1 MAQSGAIISSMH
13 VNYMHST
20 WQAEMLHGLAP
31 RLICFLRGMLE
42 KECFPDNRFNVQVYG
57 SLHHGLFVPGTS
69 KINVDISPQD
79 DKPWSGESMYNGM
92 VLHML
97 ASTLQSS
104 LEPNGAMKNP
114 TLVWHRTAQRPWMV
128 LFTWDGIPVHVT
140 YCNAAGLRVS
150 HFMARILK
158 ECPYL
163 RLTLFHWK
171 EHLRPVR
178 GIQYIGPNGGQV
190 SAYMLF
196 TILCAH
202 VKELMSSLNA
212 NMFEQ
217 RARQVTISHIFAVP
231 DKLPMPAVDVVMS
244 DQVHVM
250 SRCFLAKDMA
260 QMLVVLP
267 PLVA

>member
-1 MAQSGAIISSMH
+1 MAQSGAIISSMQM
-13 VNYMHST
+13 NYMHST
-20 WQAEMLHGLAP
+20 WQTEMLHCLAP
-31 RLICFLRGMLE
+31 RLICFIRATLE
-42 KECFPDNRFNVQVYG
+42 KECFPDKRFNVQVYG

-69 KINVDISPQD
+69 KINVDISPPD
-79 DKPWSGESMYNGM
+79 DKAWSGENIYNGM
-92 VLHML
+92 VLRVL
-97 ASTLQSS
+97 ASKLQSS
-104 LEPNGAMKNP
+104 TEQKSTVQNP
-114 TLVWHRTAQRPWMV
+114 ILVWHRTAQRPWMV

-140 YCNAAGLRVS
+140 YCNAAGVHVS
-150 HFMARILK
+150 HFMGRILK

-190 SAYMLF
+190 SAYTLF
-196 TILCAH
+196 TTRCGHI
-202 VKELMSSLNA
+202 KELMVSLNV

-217 RARQVTISHIFAVP
+217 RARQITISHIFTIP
-231 DKLPMPAVDVVMS
+231 DKVATPDVVLS
-244 DQVHVM
+244 DQRNLM

-260 QMLVVLP
+260 QLLVALP